1 MLDVSKVRVYSLV
14 LINTTD
20 GSLLR
25 NFPSWR
31 LLSAAVEGVWRQ
43 AVTGH
48 TRAYAAKQVG
58 LAFSE
63 QFLRTTSAN
72 GIPIREALIDD
83 LVASCTL
90 QGPPGATQQV
100 RASRRLMHEP
110 QEHTDTSR
118 YMLC

>member
-1 MLDVSKVRVYSLV
+1 MLLLDVSKVRVCSLV
-14 LINTTD
+14 LVNTTD

-31 LLSAAVEGVWRQ
+31 IFATAVEGVWRQ

-58 LAFSE
+58 LAFSD
-63 QFLRTTSAN
+63 QFLRTTS
-72 GIPIREALIDD
+72 GDGTPIREALIDD

-100 RASRRLMHEP
+100 RTKRKLVNRTYTTRCT
-110 QEHTDTSR
+110 Q
-118 YMLC
+118 C